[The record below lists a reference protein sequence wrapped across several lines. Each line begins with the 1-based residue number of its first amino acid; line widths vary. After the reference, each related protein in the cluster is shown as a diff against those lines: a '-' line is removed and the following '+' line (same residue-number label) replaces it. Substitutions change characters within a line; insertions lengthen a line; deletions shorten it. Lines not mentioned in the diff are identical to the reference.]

1 MHKKKPAPRL
11 KSHSKYPTR
20 ASEYKTIEHF
30 LFTPCRSSLTVEAA
44 LALTLVI
51 LASTVLMTPM
61 LILNHQRNAS
71 QQLEANARLLAKEK
85 YVEYYQT
92 EKGNLTLDPDRLG
105 RGEAALAAAA
115 LGQQIAQPGMK
126 GIDLFTASKI
136 TQDTITYIANYD
148 AVLPFSVL
156 GVKSLRQ
163 QVVASR
169 RAWIGAPGNRW
180 ADAGSDTSEDDPTVY
195 ISVRDDASAYHTTI
209 SCSYLSHDIQSA
221 RGEDMLTMKNS
232 FGSRYRPCASCR
244 PGLSSETVYYTLT
257 ARSYHTKPNCNTI
270 SSHIES
276 LPKST
281 AVAYGRHPCVRCG
294 KGS

>member
-1 MHKKKPAPRL
+1 MQQKKEHFPRQ
-11 KSHSKYPTR
+11 KSHSRYSSRT
-20 ASEYKTIEHF
+20 SEYKKIKTL
-30 LFTPCRSSLTVEAA
+30 LFMPCRSSLTVEAA

-51 LASTVLMTPM
+51 LAGVVLMTPM

-71 QQLEANARLLAKEK
+71 QQLESNARLLAKEK
-85 YVEYYQT
+85 YIEYYQT
-92 EKGNLTLDPDRLG
+92 NQGRLTLDPDRLHS
-105 RGEAALAAAA
+105 GETALAAAV

-126 GIDLFTASKI
+126 NIDLFGDSKI

-156 GVKSLRQ
+156 GLKSLHQ

-169 RAWIGAPGNRW
+169 RAWIGANGNRW
-180 ADAGSDTSEDDPTVY
+180 ADAGSGSTEDDPTVY
-195 ISVRDDASAYHTTI
+195 VSVRDDASAYHTTI
-209 SCSYLSHDIQSA
+209 SCSYFSHDIQSA
-221 RGEDMLTMKNS
+221 RGEDMRTMKNS
-232 FGSRYRPCASCR
+232 FGSRYSPCASCR

-257 ARSYHTKPNCNTI
+257 ARSYHASPTCKTI

-276 LPKST
+276 MPKST

-294 KGS
+294 KG